1 MNVLKKINFKQ
12 PKYIIPMLV
21 LLPLLFIAYQV
32 SGVISF
38 EKEEVETGVV
48 TEDINTDLP
57 EINEEKARIKNRY
70 EAMLDGFGKVT
81 DYTAVDGI
89 EKEEEQ
95 KQVADL
101 GYTDEEK
108 AQLDS
113 IETAR
118 KLEDKQLVEQLEEQQ
133 RRVMQVNQDF
143 QSRSRAEENVITRRQ
158 AQEEQRTRDRQ
169 ELDRF
174 AQQMKM
180 IQDMSSGK
188 PILTE
193 EEKEAQ
199 RIKEIEAKER
209 RRIQDSISRAEA
221 PLEVTKAGAADEEY
235 FHTVTTADEDPHL
248 IKARVDQLVKVKD
261 GSRLRLRLS
270 EDVEIEGEILKKGS
284 YLYATVSGFSAQ
296 RVKAKVNSVLL
307 GGQIRKISLSVY
319 DLDCMEGFY
328 VPSSS
333 FRDLAKEVGAGAMQM
348 SVNMNSSD
356 GEQSVETI
364 AMQSLQQAFSSVTN
378 AISGSIRQNKAKIK
392 FNTEVYLVD
401 TNAR

>member
-38 EKEEVETGVV
+38 EKEEVETGVI

-89 EKEEEQ
+89 EQEEER

-108 AQLDS
+108 ARLDS
-113 IETAR
+113 IEAAR
-118 KLEDKQLVEQLEEQQ
+118 EIEDKQLVAQLEEQQ
-133 RRVMQVNQDF
+133 RRVMQINQDF
-143 QSRSRAEENVITRRQ
+143 QSKSKTEENIITRRQ

-169 ELDRF
+169 ELDKF

-209 RRIQDSISRAEA
+209 RRIQDSIAKANA

-248 IKARVDQLVKVKD
+248 IKARVDQFVKVKD

-348 SVNMNSSD
+348 SVNMNSGD
-356 GEQSVETI
+356 GEQSMESI

>member
-38 EKEEVETGVV
+38 EKEEVETGVI

-89 EKEEEQ
+89 EHEEER

-113 IETAR
+113 IEDVR
-118 KLEDKQLVEQLEEQQ
+118 ELEDKQLVAQLEEQQ
-133 RRVMQVNQDF
+133 RRVMQINQDF
-143 QSRSRAEENVITRRQ
+143 QSKSKTEENIMTRRQ

-169 ELDRF
+169 ELDKF

-209 RRIQDSISRAEA
+209 RRIQDSIAKANA

-235 FHTVTTADEDPHL
+235 FHTVTTADQDPHL

-296 RVKAKVNSVLL
+296 RVKARVNSVLL
-307 GGQIRKISLSVY
+307 GGQIRRISLSVY

-348 SVNMNSSD
+348 SVNMNSGD
-356 GEQSVETI
+356 GEQSMESI

>member
-89 EKEEEQ
+89 EKEEER

-118 KLEDKQLVEQLEEQQ
+118 KIEDKQLVEQLEEQQ

-158 AQEEQRTRDRQ
+158 AQEEQRTRDKQ

-209 RRIQDSISRAEA
+209 RRIQDSIARAEA